1 MLNPVICS
9 WRRFRS
15 PTVWDWPV
23 PIPTNVTSQAQP
35 ILALHVGYHLFLRN
49 NSLIYSL
56 MLVGDASNIIHGPV
70 ARVII
75 NVFRSLCIVGKVI
88 YFSLNLKYC
97 SWIFPVTRSVGVTLC
112 GRMWNK
118 SYFHRHFPCALS
130 AAWAAATVRPCFTP
144 NFLLVQ
150 CEEDEK
156 FSVVS
161 SCEADDPE
169 S

>member
-1 MLNPVICS
+1 M
-9 WRRFRS
+9 
-15 PTVWDWPV
+15 

-88 YFSLNLKYC
+88 YFSLNLKILFVNIPGDAECWRHLVRQNVKQELFSPPLSLCFVCCVGGSDCPPVFHPQFPSC
-97 SWIFPVTRSVGVTLC
+97 SV
-112 GRMWNK
+112 
-118 SYFHRHFPCALS
+118 
-130 AAWAAATVRPCFTP
+130 
-144 NFLLVQ
+144 
-150 CEEDEK
+150 
-156 FSVVS
+156 
-161 SCEADDPE
+161 
-169 S
+169 

>member
-97 SWIFPVTRSVGVTLC
+97 SWIFPVTRNVGVTLC

-118 SYFHRHFPCALS
+118 SYFLRHFSCALS
-130 AAWAAATVRPCFTP
+130 AVWVAASVCPCFTP

-161 SCEADDPE
+161 SCEADNPE
-169 S
+169 G